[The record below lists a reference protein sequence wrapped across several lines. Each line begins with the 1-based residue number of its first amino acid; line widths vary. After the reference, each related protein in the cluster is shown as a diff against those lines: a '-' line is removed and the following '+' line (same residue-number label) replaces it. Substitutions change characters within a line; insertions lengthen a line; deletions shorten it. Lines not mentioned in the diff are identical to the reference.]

1 MRRFREGTTQML
13 IATDVAA
20 RGLDIGHLSHV
31 VNYDIPA
38 SPDAYIHRTGR
49 TGRAGKEGVAITL
62 LEPKET
68 RLLRAIEQA
77 GQRKIPI
84 LTPPTVLDIRAR
96 RMERTITTIRDVL
109 EAGDFESFGVIVEAL
124 ANDYDVLAIAAAA
137 AKVAHE
143 ATAPSEVDR
152 KELDLTAPDVATRG
166 TPSSARTVSMGGR
179 GAPSS
184 RPRPRNADGK
194 DRPSGKRRGLRGNDT
209 GDYVRIHVPLGRDA
223 GVRPA
228 DLVGAIANEAGIDS
242 REIGA
247 IEITD
252 RFSLVEVPDRS
263 ADAIVRAL
271 KRTKLR
277 GRPVKARR
285 E

>member
-1 MRRFREGTTQML
+1 MSTNRAT
-13 IATDVAA
+13 IASFTHAQIN
-20 RGLDIGHLSHV
+20 L
-31 VNYDIPA
+31 
-38 SPDAYIHRTGR
+38 
-49 TGRAGKEGVAITL
+49 
-62 LEPKET
+62 
-68 RLLRAIEQA
+68 
-77 GQRKIPI
+77 
-84 LTPPTVLDIRAR
+84 
-96 RMERTITTIRDVL
+96 RTISTIRDVL
-109 EAGDFESFGVIVEAL
+109 EAGDFGSFDVIVEAL
-124 ANDYDVLAIAAAA
+124 SNDYDVLAIAAAA

-143 ATAPSEVDR
+143 ATAPSVVEE
-152 KELDLTAPDVATRG
+152 KELDLSVPDEALRK
-166 TPSSARTVSMGGR
+166 TPSRSRTGAVGSG

-184 RPRPRNADGK
+184 RQRDAGKKRSHQAPSPRPQA
-194 DRPSGKRRGLRGNDT
+194 RPGPRRGLRGNDT

-252 RFSLVEVPDRS
+252 RFSLVEVPDRR
-263 ADAIVRAL
+263 ADAIVKAL